1 MIELFVVLYVYVLYV
16 YSIPLFA
23 SYGRKVDLSPQLFLR
38 SVSHVSFVY
47 KHYVLMNIYV
57 ILTS

>member
-1 MIELFVVLYVYVLYV
+1 MSTADPIF

-23 SYGRKVDLSPQLFLR
+23 SYGHKVDLSPQLFLR
-38 SVSHVSFVY
+38 TVSHVLFVY
-47 KHYVLMNIYV
+47 KHYVLMHLYV